1 MDLVLGLSEETW
13 EEESVSGDGDAEVAE
28 GPGPGSGEVDDDGL
42 DRSDSVKKVRKV
54 SHALEAAEYLAREKA
69 SAAKEEGL
77 VRSVKGTSN
86 RTLGA
91 LEEQKSYVVNVE
103 DLQIPTTTAKENT
116 VPTFSSSR
124 VLSAVRLGKSMDAS
138 GKASLT
144 KATKGKGKGLDPK
157 PSPGQQSGKHS
168 QFMARYGLQ
177 KYANLFKPV

>member
-1 MDLVLGLSEETW
+1 M
-13 EEESVSGDGDAEVAE
+13 
-28 GPGPGSGEVDDDGL
+28 
-42 DRSDSVKKVRKV
+42 
-54 SHALEAAEYLAREKA
+54 
-69 SAAKEEGL
+69 
-77 VRSVKGTSN
+77 
-86 RTLGA
+86 
-91 LEEQKSYVVNVE
+91 VNVE

-144 KATKGKGKGLDPK
+144 KATKGKGKGKGLDPK